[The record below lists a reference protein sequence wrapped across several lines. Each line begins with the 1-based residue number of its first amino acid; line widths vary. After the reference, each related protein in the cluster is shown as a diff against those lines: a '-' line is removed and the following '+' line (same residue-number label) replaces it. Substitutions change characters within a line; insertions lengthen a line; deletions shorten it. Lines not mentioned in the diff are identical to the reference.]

1 MRGKVHKWGNSLA
14 VRIPKAFA
22 QSAGIR
28 EAGEI
33 ELSLEGDTIRLA
45 AAGRKWTLEDLLRS
59 ITRRNRHAEIDLAR
73 PVGKEA
79 W

>member
-1 MRGKVHKWGNSLA
+1 MRGKIHKWGNSLA

-22 QSAGIR
+22 QSAGLR
-28 EAGEI
+28 ESGEI

-45 AAGRKWTLEDLLRS
+45 AAGREWTLPDLIRG
-59 ITRRNRHAEIDLAR
+59 ITRRNRHAEIEVGRA
-73 PVGKEA
+73 VGKEI